1 MLFQTPLQSHKRL
14 ERIGKVKKIKKELDD
29 EIQFISQ
36 TPLHP
41 RKKLEMKKKK
51 IKNIIKEAQ
60 IDNDDVKI
68 QWKLPV
74 I

>member
-1 MLFQTPLQSHKRL
+1 MLFQTPLHSHKRL

-41 RKKLEMKKKK
+41 RKRLEVGKKKK
-51 IKNIIKEAQ
+51 RLKT
-60 IDNDDVKI
+60 
-68 QWKLPV
+68 L
-74 I
+74 